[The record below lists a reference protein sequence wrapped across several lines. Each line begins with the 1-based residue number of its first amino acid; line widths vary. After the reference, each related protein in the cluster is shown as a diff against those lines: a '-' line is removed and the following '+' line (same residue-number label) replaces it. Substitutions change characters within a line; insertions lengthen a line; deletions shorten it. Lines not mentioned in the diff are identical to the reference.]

1 MKECVVILGMHRSG
15 TSVLSGLVSLQGF
28 YLGADEMPPREDNPM
43 GFFENMKVYRLNQS
57 ILEAYGTSWDDY
69 LFTMDQIKP
78 DDLHQYELAAKE
90 IIKEEFGPVKRVFI
104 KDPRM
109 CILFPLWEKALTKM
123 GFNIKVILAYRSPM
137 EVAHSLKTRNEMA
150 LEKSFLMWS
159 HYFFQ
164 AEKSSRQYE
173 RMVVHYS
180 NDFQDMDAFF
190 ASLGK
195 FLDVE
200 ISEDMLE
207 SAYQL
212 YSPKLKHHQ
221 LRMDNLSDEL
231 PAYLKNFIKILG
243 KGKLTEFKALDE
255 IIDEFYNSQRL
266 YLYNDEKL
274 NKKIEELEA
283 ELETIE
289 AELRNTTKDLSQTIN
304 ENLKQLE
311 QKNTEISVAQSAF
324 DRLDRDLQSTKDSL
338 EAERQLKIAEIKKR
352 IDQIRIGDELF
363 HTVFENNAWKKKFS
377 RIEKD
382 SKYFKTKRALLPFA
396 KISNK
401 RFLEDKIKIIESG
414 LFSSFYY
421 LTHHPE
427 AWKSKVDPLNFFN
440 KHGWKAGHNPGPHF
454 NTRDYLSMYE
464 DVAQSGVNPLLH
476 YIEIG
481 KKEGRFPKFPS
492 SSQQGDDFE
501 EAIFGETRQAR
512 INYHG
517 PTTGE
522 ILSIENNIVTGW
534 MLSESTNCMPI
545 VKVNNYPARCLG
557 YNLEYLDDQTSNRQ
571 AGVFKYKLLTTVE
584 NKADIE
590 LLLLNED
597 GITSVKKKTINN
609 NSLIPNKFSDLER
622 AYAICN
628 TAGAVAI
635 TVWEGAHNPIGRAK
649 VLYDIVAS
657 KRPAVIFAYVFG
669 DFGSDLWMP
678 LRNAGIPIVLI
689 PYADRLSY
697 QAYIQERKIK
707 FNTVWIC
714 KHRLHS
720 FELASFIAKPDT
732 ACILDLDDNEDVFV
746 SSKGSESK
754 PYGIFSKNKANYYL
768 SKVQSRSVASVSIQ
782 EQYGGKLM
790 RHARKPY
797 NPEYP
802 VKRAT
807 DTKTAVFIGTIRPH
821 KNVNELVDAITVFNR
836 KHGVRI
842 KLAIG
847 GDFNPP
853 TLRQTLDTP
862 DTIILDEIATDDL
875 YDTLAAYDIVI
886 TGYPDNSSENLDINK
901 LQITSKIGDGLAI
914 GKPVLTPYSPSV
926 ADLNDISGLF
936 IFNKENFNQQL
947 EAAMVFNDE
956 VSLPDEFTI
965 DHSYETFQSLEAS
978 AKQDSLA
985 KYIFELEPLYDYLKN
1000 PPTDQKNIVLVW
1012 KQHDSGIYGRRID
1025 LIARYY
1031 KQRNPEANVTVL
1043 EVMGDSS
1050 LSNYENSKALFDNSS
1065 VILNDVL
1072 SQKIYRY
1079 RLDNVYYH
1087 LITYNDDSS
1096 INSFEEKFSGFLTS
1110 ENIYPD
1116 NSVIVLFPLL
1126 EVCDQLINVMSSF
1139 KIIVDIVDNQ
1149 VQWMKAP
1156 EVRLKGLKQYYELIS
1171 IADHVVANS
1180 PTNLEYFKDLNFFE
1194 NLEPHFI
1201 PNWYTLPSGFAFKR
1215 EINQGEINLIYS
1227 GNLNDRIDW
1236 NLMHKICKMLLQYNG
1251 KLHIVGS
1258 TVRRADEMKKLLKN
1272 ENCIYH
1278 GVVNEKQLLRLLQHV
1293 NFAVV
1298 PHKEDRISK
1307 FMDPIKL
1314 KMYKKLGIT
1323 SLTSKLPGLPTDDA
1337 MLILT
1342 ESSDDFM
1349 SKLDNMLKDCLTHST
1364 YVFENKPVDEIG
1376 DQYLAVIDTLL
1387 A

>member
-1 MKECVVILGMHRSG
+1 MKECIVILGMHRSG

-28 YLGADEMPPREDNPM
+28 YLGADEMPPRDDNPI
-43 GFFENMKVYRLNQS
+43 GFFENMKVYHLNQS

-69 LFTMDQIKP
+69 FFTMDQIKP
-78 DDLHQYELAAKE
+78 DDLHQYLLAAKE
-90 IIKEEFGPVKRVFI
+90 IIREEFGPVKRTFI

-109 CILFPLWEKALTKM
+109 CLLFPLWEKALTEM
-123 GFNIKVILAYRSPM
+123 GFKIKVILAYRSPM
-137 EVAHSLKTRNEMA
+137 EVAHSLKARNQME
-150 LEKSFLMWS
+150 LEKSLLMWS

-164 AEKSSRQYE
+164 AEKISRQYQ

-190 ASLGK
+190 TSLGK
-195 FLDVE
+195 FLGVE
-200 ISEDMLE
+200 ISEEMLA

-212 YSPKLKHHQ
+212 YTPKLKHHQ
-221 LRMDNLSDEL
+221 LQMDNLSDEL

-243 KGKLTEFKALDE
+243 KGKLTEFEALDE
-255 IIDEFYNSQRL
+255 IIGEFYNSQRL
-266 YLYNDEKL
+266 YLYNDVKL
-274 NKKIEELEA
+274 NKKIEDLEIELHD
-283 ELETIE
+283 
-289 AELRNTTKDLSQTIN
+289 TTKDL
-304 ENLKQLE
+304 KQAIHESIKKLE
-311 QKNTEISVAQSAF
+311 EKNTEINLAQRVY

-338 EAERQLKIAEIKKR
+338 ETERLQKIAEIKKG
-352 IDQIRIGDELF
+352 IDQSRVGDEIF
-363 HTVFENNAWKKKFS
+363 HTIFENNAWKNKFS

-382 SKYFKTKRALLPFA
+382 SKYFKTKRALLPFT
-396 KISNK
+396 KSSSK

-427 AWKSKVDPLNFFN
+427 AWKLKVDPLNFYN

-454 NTRDYLSMYE
+454 NTRDYLTMYD

-476 YIEIG
+476 YIEYG
-481 KKEGRFPKFPS
+481 KKQGRFPKFPTS
-492 SSQQGDDFE
+492 SYQGDDFE
-501 EAIFGETRQAR
+501 QAIFGYARQAN

-517 PTTGE
+517 PTKGE
-522 ILSIENNIVTGW
+522 ILSIEKNIVTGW
-534 MLSESTNCMPI
+534 LLTESTNSMPI
-545 VKVNNYPARCLG
+545 IKVNNRPTRSMG
-557 YNLEYLDDQTSNRQ
+557 FDLEIIDDETSTTQ
-571 AGVFKYKLLTTVE
+571 VGFFKSKLLTTVE
-584 NKADIE
+584 NKAAVE

-597 GITSVKKKTINN
+597 GITSVQKKTINN
-609 NSLIPNKFSDLER
+609 NSLIPNKFTDLEK
-622 AYAICN
+622 AYEICN
-628 TAGAVAI
+628 KPDAVAI

-720 FELASFIAKPDT
+720 FELASFIAKKDT

-768 SKVQSRSVASVSIQ
+768 SKVRSRSVASVSIQ

-790 RHARKPY
+790 RHARKSY
-797 NPEYP
+797 QPEQTIG
-802 VKRAT
+802 RALES
-807 DTKTAVFIGTIRPH
+807 KTAVFIGTIRPH
-821 KNVNELVDAITVFNR
+821 KNVTELVDAVTAFNR
-836 KHGVRI
+836 NSKEKI

-853 TLRQTLDTP
+853 ALRQTLDTP

-875 YDTLAAYDIVI
+875 YDTLAAYDIII
-886 TGYPDNSSENLDINK
+886 TGYPDNSSENQDINK
-901 LQITSKIGDGLAI
+901 LQITAKIGDGLAI
-914 GKPVLTPYSPSV
+914 GKPVLTPFSPSV
-926 ADLNDISGLF
+926 ADLGDISGLF
-936 IFNKENFNQQL
+936 IFNKGNFNQQL
-947 EAAMVFNDE
+947 EAAMAFNDE
-956 VSLPDEFTI
+956 VSLPKEFTLA
-965 DHSYETFQSLEAS
+965 HSYETFKSLEGS
-978 AKQDSLA
+978 AKKDSLA
-985 KYIFELEPLYDYLKN
+985 KDIFELEPLYDYWKN

-1025 LIARYY
+1025 LLARYY
-1031 KQRNPEANVTVL
+1031 KQHNPDANVTVL
-1043 EVMGDSS
+1043 EVMGAGS

-1065 VILNDVL
+1065 VIMNDVL

-1079 RLDNVYYH
+1079 RLDNVDYH
-1087 LITYNDDSS
+1087 LITYNDETG
-1096 INSFEEKFSGFLTS
+1096 INSFEEKFNGFLTS

-1116 NSVIVLFPLL
+1116 NSVIILFPLL
-1126 EVCDQLINVMSSF
+1126 EVSDQLLNAVNGF

-1149 VQWMKAP
+1149 VQWMKMP

-1171 IADHVVANS
+1171 IANQVVANS
-1180 PTNLEYFKDLNFFE
+1180 PTNLEYFDGLNFFE

-1201 PNWYTLPSGFAFKR
+1201 PNWYTLPDGFAFKR

-1236 NLMHKICKMLLQYNG
+1236 NLMHKICKMLVKFNG

-1278 GVVNEKQLLRLLQHV
+1278 GVVSEKQLLRLLQHI

-1298 PHKEDRISK
+1298 PHTEDRISK

-1323 SLTSKLPGLPTDDA
+1323 SLTSKLPSLPSDDP
-1337 MLILT
+1337 MLVLT

-1364 YVFENKPVDEIG
+1364 YAFENTSEDEIG
-1376 DQYLAVIDTLL
+1376 NQYLAVINNLL
-1387 A
+1387 S

>member
-180 NDFQDMDAFF
+180 NDFQDMGAFF

-207 SAYQL
+207 SANQMYTA
-212 YSPKLKHHQ
+212 KLKHHQ

-243 KGKLTEFKALDE
+243 KGKLTEFEALDE

-266 YLYNDEKL
+266 YLYNDVKL

-283 ELETIE
+283 ELET
-289 AELRNTTKDLSQTIN
+289 TTKDLKQAIN
-304 ENLKQLE
+304 ESLREIEEKNIEINLVQR
-311 QKNTEISVAQSAF
+311 AF
-324 DRLDRDLQSTKDSL
+324 DRLDRDFQSTKDSL
-338 EAERQLKIAEIKKR
+338 EAESRQKSTEIKKG
-352 IDQIRIGDELF
+352 IDQIRIGYELF
-363 HTVFENNAWKKKFS
+363 HTVFENNAWNSKFS

-382 SKYFKTKRALLPFA
+382 SKYFKTKRALMPFA
-396 KISNK
+396 KRSNK

-427 AWKSKVDPLNFFN
+427 AWKLKVDPLNFYN

-454 NTRDYLSMYE
+454 NTRDYLTMYE

-476 YIEIG
+476 YIESG
-481 KKEGRFPKFPS
+481 KKEGRFPKFPTS
-492 SSQQGDDFE
+492 SYQDDDSGSN
-501 EAIFGETRQAR
+501 ILGEVRQAR
-512 INYHG
+512 KSYSG
-517 PTTGE
+517 PTRGE

-534 MLSESTNCMPI
+534 LLTENKNSMPI
-545 VKVNNYPARCLG
+545 IKVNNYPTHSLG
-557 YNLEYLDDQTSNRQ
+557 YGLENIDDNTSTRQ
-571 AGVFKYKLLTTVE
+571 AGIFKAKLIKTIE
-584 NKADIE
+584 NKANIE

-597 GITSVKKKTINN
+597 GISSIEKKAVNY
-609 NSLIPNKFSDLER
+609 NSLIPNKFSDLEK

-628 TAGAVAI
+628 KPDAVAI

-649 VLYDIVAS
+649 VLYDVVAS

-678 LRNAGIPIVLI
+678 LRNSGIPIVLI

-697 QAYIQERKIK
+697 QSYIQERKIK
-707 FNTVWIC
+707 FDTVWIC

-720 FELASFIAKPDT
+720 FELASFISKEDT

-746 SSKGSESK
+746 SSKGSETK
-754 PYGIFSKNKANYYL
+754 PYGIFSKNKASYYL
-768 SKVQSRSVASVSIQ
+768 SKVQSRSVASISIQ
-782 EQYGGKLM
+782 EQYGGSLM

-797 NPEYP
+797 NPEQA
-802 VKRAT
+802 VERAAG
-807 DTKTAVFIGTIRPH
+807 TKTAVFIGTIRPH
-821 KNVNELVDAITVFNR
+821 KNVTELVDAVTAFNR
-836 KHGVRI
+836 GREKKI

-853 TLRQTLDTP
+853 NLRQSLDTP
-862 DTIILDEIATDDL
+862 DTIILDEIAAEDL

-886 TGYPDNSSENLDINK
+886 TGYPDKGSENLDINK

-936 IFNKENFNQQL
+936 IFNKDNFNQQL
-947 EAAMVFNDE
+947 EAAMVFNGK
-956 VSLPDEFTI
+956 VSLPNEFTI
-965 DHSYETFQSLEAS
+965 AHSYETFQSLENS
-978 AKQDSLA
+978 AKKDSLA
-985 KYIFELEPLYDYLKN
+985 KDIFELEPLYNYWKN

-1025 LIARYY
+1025 LLARYY
-1031 KQRNPEANVTVL
+1031 KQQNPEAKVTVL
-1043 EVMGDSS
+1043 EVMGESS

-1079 RLDNVYYH
+1079 RLDNVDYH
-1087 LITYNDDSS
+1087 LITYNDDTGF
-1096 INSFEEKFSGFLTS
+1096 NSFEEKLSGFLNS

-1116 NSVIVLFPLL
+1116 NSVIILFPLL
-1126 EVCDQLINVMSSF
+1126 EVSDQLVNAVSGF
-1139 KIIVDIVDNQ
+1139 KIIIDIVDNQ

-1171 IADHVVANS
+1171 IADQVVANS
-1180 PTNLEYFKDLNFFE
+1180 PANLEYFHDLNFFG

-1201 PNWYTLPSGFAFKR
+1201 PNWYTLPDGFAFKR
-1215 EINQGEINLIYS
+1215 EINQGEVNLIYS

-1236 NLMHKICKMLLQYNG
+1236 NLMHKICKMLVQYNG

-1258 TVRRADEMKKLLKN
+1258 TVRRADEMKRLLKN
-1272 ENCIYH
+1272 DNCIYH

-1323 SLTSKLPGLPTDDA
+1323 SLTSKLPGLPSDDA
-1337 MLILT
+1337 MLILS

-1387 A
+1387 S